1 MTTTIIEAD
10 LTPVQRAAV
19 AEISG
24 LYEPEC
30 RLNYEFSLPNGG
42 MRLFYAWTPG
52 GEPLGDQADDMAISR
67 GLGLADQMAIT
78 NPHATDHSH
87 GAVKVH
93 VYRLRPILAA
103 IRDGVR
109 DDGTY
114 TEAFRRLLHNAAT
127 HTSWTPDPAR
137 TARAL
142 SWQPYPLGPARMA
155 RR

>member
-1 MTTTIIEAD
+1 MTTIVESD

-30 RLNYEFSLPNGG
+30 RLNYEFRLPDGG
-42 MRLFYAWTPG
+42 VRLFYAWTAG
-52 GEPLGDQADDMAISR
+52 GESLGDQADDMAISR
-67 GLGLADQMAIT
+67 GLGLADQMAIA
-78 NPHATDHSH
+78 NPHATDHTH
-87 GAVKVH
+87 GSVKVH

-109 DDGTY
+109 DDDTY
-114 TEAFRRLLHNAAT
+114 AESFRRLLHNAAT
-127 HTSWTPDPAR
+127 SSGWTPDPAR
-137 TARAL
+137 MARAL
-142 SWQPYPLGPARMA
+142 SWRPYPLGPALMA